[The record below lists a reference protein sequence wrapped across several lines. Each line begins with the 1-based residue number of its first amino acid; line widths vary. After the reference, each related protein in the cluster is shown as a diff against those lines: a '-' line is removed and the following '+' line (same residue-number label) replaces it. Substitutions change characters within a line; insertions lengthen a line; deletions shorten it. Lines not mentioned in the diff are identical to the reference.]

1 MSADIFAGVLLVG
14 SVREGH
20 GLADASE
27 FDDLLHSEMLERGDE
42 VLFTTGGQALV
53 VCDKPGSEDGG
64 GNCGGGWTAVAV
76 YPAGR
81 LVLRLSPV
89 LLDTL
94 VTPLDG
100 LTDWVAELAPPFDDL
115 TPGW

>member
-1 MSADIFAGVLLVG
+1 LT
-14 SVREGH
+14 
-20 GLADASE
+20 DASE
-27 FDDLLHSEMLERGDE
+27 FAERLHSEMLESGDE
-42 VLFTTGGQALV
+42 VLFTIGLSLV
-53 VCDKPGSEDGG
+53 VCDKPGSDDGG
-64 GNCGGGWTAVAV
+64 GNGGGGWTAVAV

-100 LTDWVAELAPPFDDL
+100 LTDWAAELAPPFDDL
-115 TPGW
+115 PPGW